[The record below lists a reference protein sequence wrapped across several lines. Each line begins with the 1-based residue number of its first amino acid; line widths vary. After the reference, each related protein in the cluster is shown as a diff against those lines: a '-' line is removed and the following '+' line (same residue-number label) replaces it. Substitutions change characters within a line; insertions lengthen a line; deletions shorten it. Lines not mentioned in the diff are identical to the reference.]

1 MSLAR
6 GLDLQIRDA
15 FGVSELIGVDEAG
28 RGPLAGPVM
37 AAAVLL
43 GPEPL
48 PELRGVRDS
57 KELLEKERE
66 ALFLPIMRRAK
77 RVAVGWAQPAS
88 IDKVNILVAT
98 LHAMRRCVRRL
109 GSDALVLVDGN
120 CYIPRLGQRQM
131 TIVDGDAKSLAIAC
145 ASVIAKVTRDRLM
158 VKLDKKYPGYGLAK
172 HKGYATREHRAALRE
187 LGPSPIHRQSF
198 GPVRLSMEEKAE
210 LREVEGIAAIA
221 AQA

>member
-57 KELLEKERE
+57 KVLLEKERE
-66 ALFLPIMRRAK
+66 ALYGPIMRRAK
-77 RVAVGWAQPAS
+77 RVAVGWAQPTS

-109 GSDALVLVDGN
+109 GCDALVLVDGN

-158 VKLDKKYPGYGLAK
+158 REFCARLPEYCFGQ
-172 HKGYATREHRAALRE
+172 HKGYGTELHLVKLHEH
-187 LGPSPIHRQSF
+187 GPCPIHRRSF
-198 GPVRLSMEEKAE
+198 EPVAQPLLALELVSCRAE
-210 LREVEGIAAIA
+210 SRHL
-221 AQA
+221 